1 MADAR
6 FLPPHLDAKLC
17 EQARLTRDPRFD
29 GLFFVAVTSTRIFC
43 RPVCPAPSPKP
54 RHVVYYPSAAAAA
67 AAGFRPCLRCRPELA
82 PGASA
87 WRGGDALVASA
98 LRLIED
104 GLLDEAPVAALAAR
118 VGVGERH
125 LRRLFAEQ
133 LGAGPLAV
141 AATRRLLAAKKL
153 LHETRLPVGAVAHA
167 AGYASL
173 RRFNAAFRDAYG
185 IAPRELRRGRAL
197 PADAGELRLR
207 LPYRPPY
214 DFAGLQAFFARRA
227 IPGVEAVDETAYR
240 RVFMH
245 GGVPGWFEVSA
256 LADAPALLLRVRH
269 PQPAALLAVATRVRR
284 MFDLDADA
292 GAIAAHLGRSATLRP
307 LLRRHAGVRVPGCWD
322 GFEVAVRAVLGQ
334 QVSVAA
340 ARTLASRLVE
350 RYGTRLDA
358 DAAQG
363 LHALFPSPAVLADAD
378 PTAIGVTRARAETI
392 RRLARAVASGEVDF
406 RAEQGLPA
414 FVEAWSALPGIGA
427 WTAHYVALR
436 ALGHPDAFPAADLVL
451 RKVAG
456 GGAPLATR
464 ALQALAEDWRPWRAY
479 ATMLLWRGAG

>member
-1 MADAR
+1 MPDAHC
-6 FLPPHLDAKLC
+6 LPPHLDAATC

-29 GLFFVAVTSTRIFC
+29 GLFFTAVTSTRIFC
-43 RPVCPAPSPKP
+43 RPVCPAPAPKP

-104 GLLDEAPVAALAAR
+104 GLLDRAPVAALAAR

-125 LRRLFAEQ
+125 LRRLFTEQ

-153 LHETRLPVGAVAHA
+153 LHETGLPVGAIAHA

-173 RRFNAAFRDAYG
+173 RRFNAAFRGAYG
-185 IAPRELRRGRAL
+185 VAPRELRRGRA
-197 PADAGELRLR
+197 PTAEEGELCLR

-214 DFAGLQAFFARRA
+214 DFAGLLAFFARRA
-227 IPGVEAVDETAYR
+227 IPGVEVVDAASYR

-245 GGVPGWFEVSA
+245 GGAPGWFEVGA
-256 LADAPALLLRVRH
+256 PADAPALLLRVHH
-269 PQPAALLAVATRVRR
+269 PQPAALLGVAARVRR

-292 GAIAAHLGRSATLRP
+292 AAIAARLGASRALRP
-307 LLRRHAGVRVPGCWD
+307 LLRRHPGVRVPGCWD
-322 GFEVAVRAVLGQ
+322 GFEIAVRAVLGQ

-340 ARTLASRLVE
+340 ARTLAARLVE
-350 RYGTRLDA
+350 RYGARLDA
-358 DAAQG
+358 
-363 LHALFPSPAVLADAD
+363 
-378 PTAIGVTRARAETI
+378 
-392 RRLARAVASGEVDF
+392 
-406 RAEQGLPA
+406 
-414 FVEAWSALPGIGA
+414 
-427 WTAHYVALR
+427 
-436 ALGHPDAFPAADLVL
+436 
-451 RKVAG
+451 
-456 GGAPLATR
+456 
-464 ALQALAEDWRPWRAY
+464 
-479 ATMLLWRGAG
+479 